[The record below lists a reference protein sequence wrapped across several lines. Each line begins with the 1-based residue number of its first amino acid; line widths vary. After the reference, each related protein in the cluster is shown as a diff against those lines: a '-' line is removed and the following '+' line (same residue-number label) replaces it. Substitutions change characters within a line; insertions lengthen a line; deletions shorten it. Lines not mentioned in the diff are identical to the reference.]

1 MKQEFKE
8 LLDDDKLSAF
18 PLSSKIFDLGRE
30 AEGIAKLAQSKIDDE
45 GKHAKIHCSNIVDWM
60 NAIAENAQKALDFHL
75 DQNASKEVVK

>member
-30 AEGIAKLAQSKIDDE
+30 AESIAQLAQAKIDDE
-45 GKHAKIHCSNIVDWM
+45 GTHAKIHCSNIVDWM
-60 NAIAENAQKALDFHL
+60 NAIAENAQQALDFHL
-75 DQNASKEVVK
+75 EKNTNKV